1 MDESAIKEIIKQGN
15 VLSHI
20 YPVRSDV
27 DVSLMLSDR
36 DVSIVDLEP
45 APKPL
50 NLHTLSGLIDY
61 CANHLDDEEKYLVH
75 VVDYNRV
82 RVYGKYEKNFGRRKM
97 YVEAESMELQ
107 FSFGNWYDHETFV
120 IKLQSV
126 FQKTEHRDLLLDL
139 ISSIKMDDSV
149 TSTDDG
155 VSQTVVVKSGIAKV
169 KEQALPNPVHLAPYR
184 TFTEIDQVEAPLVLR
199 MNKQHGV
206 QFSLHEADGGAWR
219 KTAILRIKEY
229 LEDKLPVGTTIIA

>member
-1 MDESAIKEIIKQGN
+1 M
-15 VLSHI
+15 
-20 YPVRSDV
+20 
-27 DVSLMLSDR
+27 
-36 DVSIVDLEP
+36 
-45 APKPL
+45 
-50 NLHTLSGLIDY
+50 
-61 CANHLDDEEKYLVH
+61 
-75 VVDYNRV
+75 
-82 RVYGKYEKNFGRRKM
+82 
-97 YVEAESMELQ
+97 
-107 FSFGNWYDHETFV
+107 

-126 FQKTEHRDLLLDL
+126 FQKTEQRDTLLDL
-139 ISSIKMDDSV
+139 ISSIKMDESV

-169 KEQALPNPVHLAPYR
+169 KEQSLPNPVHLAPYR